1 MNLTNK
7 QKGLGLSL
15 IGVLLITPDSLFL
28 RLIDLGAWELV
39 FYRGLVPFICLLIVL
54 SFYYRSQFIKS
65 FLVLG
70 IPGLIYAILIALGST
85 TFVISIENT
94 YVANT
99 LIMIA
104 LLPFATAIL
113 SSIFLKEHPSKRMWL
128 TIIACFAVVLFIF
141 YDSYQGNR
149 LYGDFFGLL
158 TAVMVGGSAVVVRY
172 GKNFN
177 FLPALLLSKFF
188 IMLIAIIFMKN
199 FPETLFV
206 DQKNLYLIIAMGVFA
221 VFIPLAMI
229 TLAPRYIP
237 AYEVEIFFVLETILG
252 PVWVWLV
259 IHEQP
264 TNKTIIGGVFI
275 IIIIFIHTFLELRE
289 NKKVEHN
296 SLQ

>member
-54 SFYYRSQFIKS
+54 SFYYRSQFIKA

-158 TAVMVGGSAVVVRY
+158 TAIMVGGSAVVVRY

-188 IMLIAIIFMKN
+188 IMLIAIIFMQN

-275 IIIIFIHTFLELRE
+275 IIIILIHTILELRE
-289 NKKVEHN
+289 NKKA
-296 SLQ
+296 Q

>member
-39 FYRGLVPFICLLIVL
+39 FYRGLVPFICLLVVL

-158 TAVMVGGSAVVVRY
+158 TAIMVGGSAVVVRY

-188 IMLIAIIFMKN
+188 IMLIAIIFMQN

-275 IIIIFIHTFLELRE
+275 IIIILIHTILELRE
-289 NKKVEHN
+289 NKKAQLN
-296 SLQ
+296 S

>member
-94 YVANT
+94 YVAKT

-158 TAVMVGGSAVVVRY
+158 TAIMVGGSAVVVRY

-188 IMLIAIIFMKN
+188 IMLIAIIFMQN

-275 IIIIFIHTFLELRE
+275 IIIIFIHTILELRE
-289 NKKVEHN
+289 NKKAQLN
-296 SLQ
+296 S

>member
-54 SFYYRSQFIKS
+54 SFYYRSQFIKA
-65 FLVLG
+65 FLVLC

-158 TAVMVGGSAVVVRY
+158 TAIMVGGSAVVVRY

-188 IMLIAIIFMKN
+188 IMLIAIIFMQN

-252 PVWVWLV
+252 PV
-259 IHEQP
+259 
-264 TNKTIIGGVFI
+264 
-275 IIIIFIHTFLELRE
+275 
-289 NKKVEHN
+289 
-296 SLQ
+296 

>member
-252 PVWVWLV
+252 LSL
-259 IHEQP
+259 IH
-264 TNKTIIGGVFI
+264 I
-275 IIIIFIHTFLELRE
+275 
-289 NKKVEHN
+289 
-296 SLQ
+296 

>member
-1 MNLTNK
+1 
-7 QKGLGLSL
+7 
-15 IGVLLITPDSLFL
+15 
-28 RLIDLGAWELV
+28 
-39 FYRGLVPFICLLIVL
+39 
-54 SFYYRSQFIKS
+54 
-65 FLVLG
+65 
-70 IPGLIYAILIALGST
+70 
-85 TFVISIENT
+85 
-94 YVANT
+94 
-99 LIMIA
+99 
-104 LLPFATAIL
+104 
-113 SSIFLKEHPSKRMWL
+113 
-128 TIIACFAVVLFIF
+128 
-141 YDSYQGNR
+141 
-149 LYGDFFGLL
+149 
-158 TAVMVGGSAVVVRY
+158 
-172 GKNFN
+172 
-177 FLPALLLSKFF
+177 
-188 IMLIAIIFMKN
+188 MLIAIIFMKN

-275 IIIIFIHTFLELRE
+275 IIIIFINTFLELRE

>member
-39 FYRGLVPFICLLIVL
+39 FYRGLVPFICLFIVL

-70 IPGLIYAILIALGST
+70 TPGLIYAILIALGST

-158 TAVMVGGSAVVVRY
+158 TAIMVGGSAVVVRY

-199 FPETLFV
+199 FPEILFV

-275 IIIIFIHTFLELRE
+275 IIIILIHTILELRE
-289 NKKVEHN
+289 NKKAQLN
-296 SLQ
+296 S

>member
-158 TAVMVGGSAVVVRY
+158 TAIMVGGSAVVVRY

-188 IMLIAIIFMKN
+188 IMLIAIIFMQN

-275 IIIIFIHTFLELRE
+275 IIIILIHTILELRE
-289 NKKVEHN
+289 NQKAQLN
-296 SLQ
+296 S

>member
-128 TIIACFAVVLFIF
+128 TIVACFAVVLFIF

-158 TAVMVGGSAVVVRY
+158 TAIMVGGSAVVVRY

-188 IMLIAIIFMKN
+188 IMLIAIIFMQN

-275 IIIIFIHTFLELRE
+275 IIIILIHTILELRE
-289 NKKVEHN
+289 NKKAQLN
-296 SLQ
+296 S

>member
-158 TAVMVGGSAVVVRY
+158 TAIMVGGSAVVVRY

-188 IMLIAIIFMKN
+188 IMLIAIIFMQN

-289 NKKVEHN
+289 IKKVEHN